1 MKNDDLE
8 FVVAKSNKE
17 NYLMTLQIIYG
28 YISNNE
34 PIPVITAKYL
44 FSILLEK
51 EKFKFKKFAEKAK
64 LAAKH
69 VVDFV
74 LKYPAYELPLEF
86 KNIKPVNE
94 SKDNFQ
100 LFAEVLL
107 HAFYQYDEK
116 LDAKRK
122 HSDSVGFFYK
132 ALTEETINKSG
143 KKIKITK
150 YKLSVLA
157 AVFSKAAE
165 YKGSKLITGKPY
177 EIYQSSRISLSKK
190 PQNI

>member
-8 FVVAKSNKE
+8 FVVAKSNVE
-17 NYLMTLQIIYG
+17 SYLMTLKIIHG

-51 EKFKFKKFAEKAK
+51 KKFKFIKYAEKAK

-94 SKDNFQ
+94 SKYNFQ

-122 HSDSVGFFYK
+122 HSDAVGFFFE
-132 ALTEETINKSG
+132 ALTEETKNKSS
-143 KKIKITK
+143 KNIKITK

-157 AVFSKAAE
+157 TVFSKAAE
-165 YKGSKLITGKPY
+165 YKGSKLITGKPQDL
-177 EIYQSSRISLSKK
+177 YQSSRKSISKK
-190 PQNI
+190 PQNL